1 MKYIFYFLPLIAG
14 IAMTTQAAVNAQ
26 LKAAIQ
32 SPLMAAFISFIIGT
46 FVLGLAVVFS
56 KEPLPSIRQVI
67 QIDAYKYSGGLLGA
81 TFVTI
86 IILSVQKIGS
96 TNMFALIITGQLIA
110 SIVYEHFGLLGF
122 KISSIQPYKLLGFLL
137 LVIGAILINKK

>member
-110 SIVYEHFGLLGF
+110 SIVYEHFGLWG
-122 KISSIQPYKLLGFLL
+122 SKL
-137 LVIGAILINKK
+137 VQYNLINCLAFYCLL